1 MTMRLR
7 LAALV
12 AVLVLVPVL
21 QVALSLWMLDRYIPV
36 QVWYQA
42 QVLKLEPLY
51 VVHQNRVL
59 GPLLLEGVKAVT
71 GLSGENSFRVVIAL
85 ALVAFYAGLIA
96 TQRGNLSR
104 AALLTVVAA
113 QLLLVMVRGWWLLSW
128 DLVDLLVFSGVVYGV
143 ARERSPR
150 FFAGLLLVEM
160 FNREVAIILGAW
172 LALRYLL
179 RRDWQSSAAFAV
191 LTGTAG
197 SVVLYLRSLAH
208 GEVYQVHGWPAIPG
222 FPWFSLPANAAKL
235 WELVTWWDVM
245 VPLLVLNLLLLVV
258 WGLGS
263 GRRAVRE
270 LSWLYG
276 ALWLAT
282 TVMGAVDEPRLWLA
296 FVPFVLLWV
305 DGLRMAQDVA
315 TGEEVAG

>member
-1 MTMRLR
+1 M
-7 LAALV
+7 
-12 AVLVLVPVL
+12 
-21 QVALSLWMLDRYIPV
+21 
-36 QVWYQA
+36 
-42 QVLKLEPLY
+42 
-51 VVHQNRVL
+51 
-59 GPLLLEGVKAVT
+59 
-71 GLSGENSFRVVIAL
+71 
-85 ALVAFYAGLIA
+85 
-96 TQRGNLSR
+96 
-104 AALLTVVAA
+104 
-113 QLLLVMVRGWWLLSW
+113 
-128 DLVDLLVFSGVVYGV
+128 
-143 ARERSPR
+143 
-150 FFAGLLLVEM
+150 
-160 FNREVAIILGAW
+160 
-172 LALRYLL
+172 
-179 RRDWQSSAAFAV
+179 